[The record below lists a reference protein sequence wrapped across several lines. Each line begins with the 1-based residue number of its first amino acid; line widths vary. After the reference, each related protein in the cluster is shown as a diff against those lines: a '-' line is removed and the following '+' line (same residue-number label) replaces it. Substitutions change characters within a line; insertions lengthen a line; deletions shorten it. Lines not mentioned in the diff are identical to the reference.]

1 MKDWRIW
8 AAIIVLFFLIRM
20 CGGCGSSSDV
30 DKAELESA
38 IHCLYDARIYDVEVS
53 SVKKVKNSPPTYKV
67 KYSYYYL
74 GRCVDG
80 KEAFCTL
87 KEDGKIDVI
96 WDENK
101 TRDHRY
107 SAW

>member
-8 AAIIVLFFLIRM
+8 VALIVLFFLVRM

-30 DKAELESA
+30 DKTELESA

-53 SVKKVKNSPPTYKV
+53 SVKKVKKSPPTYKV
-67 KYSYYYL
+67 EYSYYYL
-74 GRCVDG
+74 GRCINN
-80 KEAFCTL
+80 EAFCTL
-87 KEDGKIDVI
+87 KEDGKIDKI
-96 WDENK
+96 WDKNK
-101 TRDHRY
+101 TRDSRY

>member
-1 MKDWRIW
+1 M
-8 AAIIVLFFLIRM
+8 
-20 CGGCGSSSDV
+20 
-30 DKAELESA
+30 
-38 IHCLYDARIYDVEVS
+38 YDARIYDVDIS
-53 SVKKVKNSPPTYKV
+53 SVKKVKDTPPTYKV

-74 GRCVDG
+74 GREVYN
-80 KEAFCTL
+80 EAFCTL

-96 WDENK
+96 WDKDK

>member
-1 MKDWRIW
+1 MKDWKIF
-8 AAIIVLFFLIRM
+8 AILLSLFLVVIS
-20 CGGCGSSSDV
+20 CGSSSDV
-30 DKAELESA
+30 DKVELESA
-38 IHCLYDARIYDVEVS
+38 IHCLFDAKIYDVDIS
-53 SVKKVKNSPPTYKV
+53 SVKKVKNSPPTYRV

-74 GRCVDG
+74 GREVQ

>member
-38 IHCLYDARIYDVEVS
+38 IHFLYDARIYDVDIS
-53 SVKKVKNSPPTYKV
+53 YVKKVKSTPPTYRIE
-67 KYSYYYL
+67 YSYYYL
-74 GRCVDG
+74 GRCVD
-80 KEAFCTL
+80 AVAYCSL
-87 KEDGKIDVI
+87 REDGKIKII
-96 WDENK
+96 WDESK
-101 TRDHRY
+101 TQLLCE
-107 SAW
+107 